1 MPDPHILAAILAVG
15 ATSYAMRAGGF
26 IAAGLLP
33 QKGLLQR
40 VLKLAPGNLFAAF
53 AAAGMME
60 GGWPS
65 TIGCLG
71 AILAMVATKREWAA
85 LGLGFALAA
94 AAAIV
99 IGQGP

>member
-1 MPDPHILAAILAVG
+1 MLDPHAFAAILAVG

-40 VLKLAPGNLFAAF
+40 LLKLAPGNLFAAF
-53 AAAGMME
+53 AAAGMAE
-60 GGWPS
+60 GGWPN

-71 AILAMVATKREWAA
+71 ALLTMVATKKEWAA
-85 LGLGFALAA
+85 LSIGFALTALTAA
-94 AAAIV
+94 ARSQS
-99 IGQGP
+99 G

>member
-1 MPDPHILAAILAVG
+1 MPDPQALAAILAVG

-33 QKGLLQR
+33 RKGLLQR
-40 VLKLAPGNLFAAF
+40 LLKLAPGTLFAAF
-53 AAAGMME
+53 AAAGMIE

-65 TIGCLG
+65 CAGCLG
-71 AILAMVATKREWAA
+71 AILAMMATKREWIA

-94 AAAIV
+94 TTAIV
-99 IGQGP
+99 LGQGH